1 MNKYELLLI
10 IDNDASDE
18 VKQSFI
24 DKISSVITSE
34 EGTVDTLEKWGTRKY
49 AYPINFKTEGY
60 YVLIEFTAPATVPAE
75 IERLVRITDEAV
87 RHMMIKK

>member
-24 DKISSVITSE
+24 DKISSAITSE